1 MVEMQDVIVNTSL
14 LDEYPYVNNHTL
26 VIGVSSSSA
35 NLYDLIKSLRSK
47 FMGAMKYIGENT
59 FSHSSCNFYFAA
71 FEPLVIA
78 F

>member
-1 MVEMQDVIVNTSL
+1 MQDVIVNTAL

-26 VIGVSSSSA
+26 VIGVSSSSS

-47 FMGAMKYIGENT
+47 FMGTMRYIGENT
-59 FSHSSCNFYFAA
+59 FSHISCYFYFAA
-71 FEPLVIA
+71 FKLLVIA